1 MKKTKFT
8 LIELLVVIAIIA
20 ILASMLLPALQ
31 SARARAATSKCTANL
46 KQFGTSGTMYAQD
59 NDNFWLPVNTSKINQ
74 ASNNCNMYYENDAFR
89 RLLSQPLNSAVNATS
104 SGSSERSLYNV
115 GILCPGASYA
125 LNHSVC
131 RDGMAPSVFSYG
143 VAYADLY
150 DNSAGAFS
158 KDAFKLSQLVR
169 PATSL
174 GFGDATDMLIY
185 NVGYDTYNE
194 TSGGS
199 GQVGYRHNERAG
211 VCFFDGHVEMVHY
224 NDFDKNWLLKNFF
237 KTRI

>member
-131 RDGMAPSVFSYG
+131 RDGMARALIVAESRVCSRSGKQSGAPCPSNRKN
-143 VAYADLY
+143 L
-150 DNSAGAFS
+150 GARTG
-158 KDAFKLSQLVR
+158 AKLL
-169 PATSL
+169 P
-174 GFGDATDMLIY
+174 G
-185 NVGYDTYNE
+185 
-194 TSGGS
+194 
-199 GQVGYRHNERAG
+199 RAG
-211 VCFFDGHVEMVHY
+211 GVRVGAEIIAGRRSGAGSHGEACEKGSA
-224 NDFDKNWLLKNFF
+224 
-237 KTRI
+237 